1 MALTQSGPVNRFGI
15 HPQKFALWAAM
26 GSIVMMFA
34 SLTSAYVVRRG
45 AGNWLE
51 YKLPSLF
58 FISTLVL
65 LISSLTLHWSYSSY
79 KKGLE
84 LRYKSFLVVTLL
96 LGLAFAVL
104 QYQGWL
110 QLYSYGIEL
119 KGNPSGSFFYAI
131 SGIHLAHIL
140 GGLAALTV
148 AGIQAFG
155 LPFAVSEK
163 RRHRFELVCHYWH
176 FVDVLWV
183 YLLTFM
189 IIQQ

>member
-1 MALTQSGPVNRFGI
+1 MAITQTRPVNRFGI

-26 GSIVMMFA
+26 GSIAMMFA

-51 YKLPSLF
+51 YKLPQLF
-58 FISTLVL
+58 FVSTLVL
-65 LISSLTLHWSYSSY
+65 LISSLTLHLSYTSY

-84 LRYKSFLVVTLL
+84 LKYKGFLVGTLV

-110 QLYSYGIEL
+110 KLYSYGIEL

-140 GGLAALTV
+140 GGIAALMV
-148 AGIQAFG
+148 AGIHAFG
-155 LPFAVSEK
+155 LPFAVTEK

-183 YLLTFM
+183 YLLSFM

>member
-1 MALTQSGPVNRFGI
+1 MALTQTRPVSRFGI

-26 GSIVMMFA
+26 GSIAMMFA

-65 LISSLTLHWSYSSY
+65 LVSSLTLHWSYTSY

-84 LRYKSFLVVTLL
+84 LKYKGFLVVTLM
-96 LGLAFAVL
+96 LGLVFAVL

-110 QLYSYGIEL
+110 ILYSYGIEL

-140 GGLAALTV
+140 GGIAALMV
-148 AGIQAFG
+148 AGIHAFG
-155 LPFAVSEK
+155 LPFAVTEK

-176 FVDVLWV
+176 FVDLLWV
-183 YLLTFM
+183 YLLSFM

>member
-1 MALTQSGPVNRFGI
+1 MALTQTRPVNRFGI

-26 GSIVMMFA
+26 GSIAMMFA

-65 LISSLTLHWSYSSY
+65 LISSLTLHWSYTSY

-84 LRYKSFLVVTLL
+84 LKYKGFLVVTLI

-110 QLYSYGIEL
+110 ILYSYGIEL

-140 GGLAALTV
+140 GGISALMV
-148 AGIQAFG
+148 AGIHAFG
-155 LPFAVSEK
+155 LTFAVTEK

-176 FVDVLWV
+176 FVDLLWV
-183 YLLTFM
+183 YLLSFM